1 MKIAMIGHKQI
12 PGRSGGVE
20 VVVEELA
27 TRMAQEHDVTVY
39 NRKNG
44 EEQPSEYKGVKI
56 NKTFTINK
64 KSLDAL
70 IYSFVA
76 SLKVLF
82 KKYDVIHYHALGPS
96 VMLLIPKL
104 FKRKTKIVATV
115 HGLDWQRAKWG
126 GFGTKYLKF
135 GEKVIAKHADEVIV
149 LSKNMQQYFLDNY
162 NRQTAYIPN
171 GIPENKKLKPN
182 LILDKYGLTEQSYI
196 LFLSRI
202 VPEKGLHYLI
212 DAYNQLNTDK
222 KLVIAGASSNTNEY
236 YNSIVEKAKDN
247 PNIIMTGFVSG
258 DLLNELYTNAAVF
271 VLPSEIEGM
280 PLVLLEAMSYDIP
293 ILASNIPENTE
304 IIGKEN
310 TFITQNVPDLK
321 KRLEEILSL
330 QEIPTINKDKYD
342 WDKITL
348 QTLETYTR
356 KET

>member
-20 VVVEELA
+20 VVVEELS
-27 TRMAQEHDVTVY
+27 TRMAQTNEVTVY

-44 EEQPSEYKGVKI
+44 KKQLKEYNGVHI
-56 NKTFTINK
+56 NEVFTINK

-70 IYSFVA
+70 IYSFLA

-96 VMLLIPKL
+96 VMLIIPKI

-126 GFGTKYLKF
+126 GFGTKYLKL
-135 GEKVIAKHADEVIV
+135 GEKIIAKYADEVIV
-149 LSKNMQQYFLDNY
+149 LSKNMQKYFKDNY
-162 NRQTAYIPN
+162 NRDTIYIPN
-171 GIPENKKLKPN
+171 GIPENKKLTPN
-182 LILDKYGLTEQSYI
+182 KIKQFNLSEKSYI

-212 DAYNQLNTDK
+212 DAYNKMDTDK
-222 KLVIAGASSNTNEY
+222 KLVIAGTSSNTNDY
-236 YNSIVEKAKDN
+236 YNEIVEKTKQN

-258 DLLNELYTNAAVF
+258 ELLNELYTNAALF

-280 PLVLLEAMSYDIP
+280 PMVLLEAISYDIP
-293 ILASNIPENTE
+293 VLASNIPENVE
-304 IIGKEN
+304 IVGIEN
-310 TFITQNVPDLK
+310 TFKSKNVDDLK
-321 KRLEEILSL
+321 KQIEKKLENNISVN
-330 QEIPTINKDKYD
+330 INKEKYD
-342 WDKITL
+342 WDNITEE
-348 QTLETYTR
+348 TLNVYR
-356 KET
+356 KD